1 LQLYN
6 KFRQPEVYSI
16 KSERDPAGIRVAA
29 RDDHNN
35 PKTHICRIL
44 ELLEGYDKNQ
54 DIVETRWNQIL
65 ADSPSETT
73 EYLHWIYESHQGS
86 RAKKNALFDMFLA
99 DFFPQHTNPDV
110 HLSDADQICAT
121 VDSLHKDILNCRKL
135 VTGQWLYHPIQQ
147 PINGWDIS
155 RLSILSVE
163 LGHTLSIPL
172 LLAAHQLN
180 QKKFSDI
187 VQTIERIFFRYKIVC
202 NQHVT
207 PLKKIYHE
215 ESKAIRENPQDY
227 NTISLKTK
235 LEKLINSKASDTNFR
250 NNLNLFEYKD
260 VGGSNKP
267 LKYFLMTIEHY
278 YQWYRNGATG
288 KPECID
294 KSRVY
299 DFAGTSIEHI
309 YPRNAASNVKDE
321 NIEQLKNTIGNL
333 TIMDP
338 SQNGIGSNKSF
349 LEKQYLYQRSSVL
362 LTKEV
367 GSKTAWTKADVEQ
380 HRDLLINAALA
391 IFRP

>member
-1 LQLYN
+1 MQLYN

-180 QKKFSDI
+180 QLI
-187 VQTIERIFFRYKIVC
+187 
-202 NQHVT
+202 
-207 PLKKIYHE
+207 
-215 ESKAIRENPQDY
+215 KAEF
-227 NTISLKTK
+227 TISL
-235 LEKLINSKASDTNFR
+235 
-250 NNLNLFEYKD
+250 
-260 VGGSNKP
+260 V
-267 LKYFLMTIEHY
+267 
-278 YQWYRNGATG
+278 
-288 KPECID
+288 
-294 KSRVY
+294 
-299 DFAGTSIEHI
+299 
-309 YPRNAASNVKDE
+309 
-321 NIEQLKNTIGNL
+321 
-333 TIMDP
+333 
-338 SQNGIGSNKSF
+338 
-349 LEKQYLYQRSSVL
+349 
-362 LTKEV
+362 
-367 GSKTAWTKADVEQ
+367 
-380 HRDLLINAALA
+380 HR
-391 IFRP
+391 